1 MSDWKKNWR
10 PAAPILNAFKANKQI
25 NILEFDVTDLLKL
38 YAMDADDLQVMS
50 AALEGAIT
58 SPGEISY
65 LSTARQLTM
74 TVSRMRWEK
83 PADDEGAHSRIR
95 CGVLITD
102 ITGIR
107 AKSIPRDTPTLGMEL
122 LSIQCQKTDDTS
134 AVLTLIFAEDR
145 TLELTVECV
154 NAALTDSGEA
164 WVTDKIPTHDLEN

>member
-1 MSDWKKNWR
+1 M
-10 PAAPILNAFKANKQI
+10 
-25 NILEFDVTDLLKL
+25 TDLLKL
-38 YAMDADDLQVMS
+38 YAMDADDLQVLS

-65 LSTARQLTM
+65 SSTARQLTM

-83 PADDEGAHSRIR
+83 SGDGNKVSSRIR

-107 AKSIPRDTPTLGMEL
+107 SKSIPRDNPTLGMEL
-122 LSIQCQKTDDTS
+122 LSIQYQKLEDTS
-134 AVLTLIFAEDR
+134 AVLSLIFADDR

-164 WVTDKIPTHDLEN
+164 WTTDKIPTHDLEN